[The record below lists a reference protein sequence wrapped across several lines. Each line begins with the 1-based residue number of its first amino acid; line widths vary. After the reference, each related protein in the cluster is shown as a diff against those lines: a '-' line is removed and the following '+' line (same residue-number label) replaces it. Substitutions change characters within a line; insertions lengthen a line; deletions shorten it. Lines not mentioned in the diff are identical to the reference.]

1 MSPLA
6 VALPLNIVFFWKYIS
21 TCFWGGFL
29 RVYQDFIQ
37 ALYCQGE
44 GILLANKSLLLLV
57 LFVENLP
64 NPFKVVQR
72 SGYIRP
78 MNPETSG
85 QKILDYPGKARRLFA
100 EYKSR
105 FNFCQ
110 EKFSPALF

>member
-1 MSPLA
+1 LA
-6 VALPLNIVFFWKYIS
+6 VKDVFLCAIEE
-21 TCFWGGFL
+21 L
-29 RVYQDFIQ
+29 RSNSSAQKNVAEQKR
-37 ALYCQGE
+37 AEGE
-44 GILLANKSLLLLV
+44 ARM
-57 LFVENLP
+57 P

-72 SGYIRP
+72 SGFIRP

-110 EKFSPALF
+110 EKFSPALFQCQIT